1 MSLTFR
7 RRGARVV
14 RGRAGSFRALADGV
28 RVVGNRL
35 SDIGVVANSRESLVS
50 LLSLQGVG
58 GTAAEPMRIVLG
70 EGVWSFNGSMTIERS
85 NLHLIGMGSAKFV
98 RTGADTTPM
107 LLFTGD
113 NITIDGLWLEDTNST
128 DVILEFQGDD
138 CTVKDCWV
146 EDCNKFV
153 EVSGDRSRIV
163 NNEIKDARA
172 ANAVLLT
179 GTTRGHVVTGNRI
192 LQALTP
198 STVYMYAGD
207 NVTDSIFIGNVYD
220 SSESEFISYKGSKGN
235 VGSASNN
242 VGTVGV
248 R

>member
-50 LLSLQGVG
+50 LLSRQGVG

-70 EGVWSFNGSMTIERS
+70 EGAWSFYGSMTIERS

-98 RTGADTTPM
+98 RTGADATPM

-128 DVILEFQGDD
+128 DVIFEFQGDD

-153 EVSGDRSRIV
+153 EVSGDRGRVSG
-163 NNEIKDARA
+163 NEIKNARA
-172 ANAVLLT
+172 TKSVHLS
-179 GTTRGHVVTGNRI
+179 GTAELHVVSGNRFKTTAGEPI
-192 LQALTP
+192 
-198 STVYMYAGD
+198 YADD
-207 NVTDSIFIGNVYD
+207 NVSDSIFIGNVYAN
-220 SSESEFISYKGSKGN
+220 STRLINYKGSSGN

-242 VGTVGV
+242 VGTVNV